1 MQVVLD
7 TDVIVAA
14 VRSAKGASR
23 AILDAIGEGTGTGL
37 ISVPLFIEY
46 EAVLSRP
53 GLMEETGL
61 SIAEVNAILDG
72 LASIMETVDIHYL
85 WRPLISDPYD
95 DMVLE
100 TAVNGQADA
109 IVTFNLKDFGGV
121 PATFGINLLEPRDA
135 MRALRS
141 K

>member
-1 MQVVLD
+1 MRLVLD
-7 TDVIVAA
+7 TDVVVAA

-23 AILDAIGEGTGTGL
+23 AILDAIGERSLVGL

-61 SIAEVNAILDG
+61 SPDDIEAILDG
-72 LASIMETVDIHYL
+72 LASILEPVDIHYL
-85 WRPLISDPYD
+85 WRPLLSDPYD

-100 TAVNGQADA
+100 TAVNGRASA
-109 IVTFNLKDFGGV
+109 IVTFNLKDYGRV
-121 PATFGINLLEPRDA
+121 PASFGIDLLEPQDA
-135 MRALRS
+135 MRTLRS